1 MRTTTAMRMT
11 ASSLYYANSMTP
23 PRAVLTILADDL
35 TGACDT
41 GALFAA
47 KHPVP
52 VTVWPR
58 TPVPAAA
65 RAVDTETRAVDGP
78 TAAQRAAAAAA
89 AAPAERIFKKIDS
102 TLRGHVGPEV
112 DALIGATGAT
122 GVLLS
127 PAFPAPGPPVVH
139 PLPLIARLAT

>member
-1 MRTTTAMRMT
+1 MT
-11 ASSLYYANSMTP
+11 GSSLYYANSMTP

-65 RAVDTETRAVDGP
+65 RAVDT
-78 TAAQRAAAAAA
+78 
-89 AAPAERIFKKIDS
+89 
-102 TLRGHVGPEV
+102 
-112 DALIGATGAT
+112 
-122 GVLLS
+122 
-127 PAFPAPGPPVVH
+127 
-139 PLPLIARLAT
+139 

>member
-1 MRTTTAMRMT
+1 SGALDWRARTSAPPASRATIRTTTAMRMT
-11 ASSLYYANSMTP
+11 GSSLYYANSMTP

-65 RAVDTETRAVDGP
+65 RRRYGDPDGGRAYRGP
-78 TAAQRAAAAAA
+78 A
-89 AAPAERIFKKIDS
+89 
-102 TLRGHVGPEV
+102 RGGS
-112 DALIGATGAT
+112 G
-122 GVLLS
+122 
-127 PAFPAPGPPVVH
+127 
-139 PLPLIARLAT
+139 